1 MDPHDESGILKLVEL
16 GNDTNNCAKDNLADF
31 SNLIYQVEY
40 LDLSEFFHFS
50 SNPEVNKVVMQF
62 LNIDPRGLKA
72 ALTVARK
79 RLKEEYFNSEDVKCT
94 TLKIQSE
101 KEQISVRKTRH
112 KRKRSG
118 EQSLVI
124 RAT

>member
-1 MDPHDESGILKLVEL
+1 MDIA
-16 GNDTNNCAKDNLADF
+16 NNLADF

-40 LDLSEFFHFS
+40 LDLSEFLHFS

-62 LNIDPRGLKA
+62 LNIDLRGLKA
-72 ALTVARK
+72 ALAVARK
-79 RLKEEYFNSEDVKCT
+79 RLKEEYFNLEDVSSKCT
-94 TLKIQSE
+94 TLKIQPE
-101 KEQISVRKTRH
+101 KEQIAVRKTRH

-124 RAT
+124 RTT